1 MQIPRVGIP
10 QDDRFAAL
18 AMYVHIGRAH
28 AHKGERSRLLLL
40 HRFVCQKALP
50 PVLPCRKPGSDA
62 SVVSLR
68 SPSGCGGNARRYVG
82 IIRFRPR
89 PALSTALSGDSAPY
103 WQSQPAAGIRSEAP
117 ADEAVR
123 FARKKGDILPS
134 PPDRRGALFSS
145 MPESASARHTAL
157 AFRDRLRRRPAL
169 LFPQPCTSAHR
180 KLCDHSKK
188 NGRNCQGITACLPQS
203 RRKVRKQRSS
213 SGSPPCSAPGT
224 KTGFDR
230 GPLRLRRIGSGEAGF
245 DGKTS
250 RRKPLRRPSEAGS
263 TADQPFLPHI
273 CPFSRPY

>member
-1 MQIPRVGIP
+1 MRRQRPPIRRNNPV
-10 QDDRFAAL
+10 QTAAGPVQSPVRGLCPIL
-18 AMYVHIGRAH
+18 AKPAGGRN
-28 AHKGERSRLLLL
+28 
-40 HRFVCQKALP
+40 P
-50 PVLPCRKPGSDA
+50 
-62 SVVSLR
+62 LR
-68 SPSGCGGNARRYVG
+68 SAGRRGGTVC
-82 IIRFRPR
+82 P
-89 PALSTALSGDSAPY
+89 
-103 WQSQPAAGIRSEAP
+103 E
-117 ADEAVR
+117 
-123 FARKKGDILPS
+123 KKGDILPS
-134 PPDRRGALFSS
+134 PPDRKGALFAS

-157 AFRDRLRRRPAL
+157 SFRDRLRRRPAL

-213 SGSPPCSAPGT
+213 SGSPPCSAPYA

-230 GPLRLRRIGSGEAGF
+230 GPLRLRRIGSGESGF

>member
-1 MQIPRVGIP
+1 MRRQRPPIRRNDPVQTATGPVHSPVGGLCPILAKP
-10 QDDRFAAL
+10 AGGRHPLRSAGRRGGRFA
-18 AMYVHIGRAH
+18 
-28 AHKGERSRLLLL
+28 
-40 HRFVCQKALP
+40 
-50 PVLPCRKPGSDA
+50 
-62 SVVSLR
+62 
-68 SPSGCGGNARRYVG
+68 
-82 IIRFRPR
+82 
-89 PALSTALSGDSAPY
+89 
-103 WQSQPAAGIRSEAP
+103 W
-117 ADEAVR
+117 
-123 FARKKGDILPS
+123 KKRGILPS
-134 PPDRRGALFSS
+134 PSDGRGALFAS

-157 AFRDRLRRRPAL
+157 AFRDRLRRRPAM

-213 SGSPPCSAPGT
+213 SGSPPCGAPGA
-224 KTGFDR
+224 KTGFDCR
-230 GPLRLRRIGSGEAGF
+230 PLRLLRIGSGEAGF

>member
-1 MQIPRVGIP
+1 MRRQRPPIRRNNPVQTAAGPVQSPVRGLCPILAKPAGGRHPLRSAGRRGGTVCPEKGGHPSIASRQERRFVLLHAGKRLRPSYCVGLPRSAP
-10 QDDRFAAL
+10 PEASHAFPAAL
-18 AMYVHIGRAH
+18 Y
-28 AHKGERSRLLLL
+28 
-40 HRFVCQKALP
+40 
-50 PVLPCRKPGSDA
+50 
-62 SVVSLR
+62 
-68 SPSGCGGNARRYVG
+68 
-82 IIRFRPR
+82 
-89 PALSTALSGDSAPY
+89 
-103 WQSQPAAGIRSEAP
+103 
-117 ADEAVR
+117 
-123 FARKKGDILPS
+123 
-134 PPDRRGALFSS
+134 
-145 MPESASARHTAL
+145 L
-157 AFRDRLRRRPAL
+157 A
-169 LFPQPCTSAHR
+169 AHR

-213 SGSPPCSAPGT
+213 SGSPPCSAPCA